1 VRQQRRELL
10 LEIDEHA
17 GVEYADDVVSQ
28 ALLQAGLLVLLR
40 AGLPIRTPTRCA
52 DTASIGAGRG
62 VRIGW
67 WRLACI

>member
-10 LEIDEHA
+10 PEIDERA

-28 ALLQAGLLVLLR
+28 ALLQAGLLALLQ
-40 AGLPIRTPTRCA
+40 AGLSIRSPVRRA

-62 VRIGW
+62 VRID
-67 WRLACI
+67 